1 MKKCIEGSEAVSEV
15 VRRCQPAVIS
25 AYPITPQT
33 HIVEHLSQYA
43 ADGKA
48 SYEFV
53 RSESEFAAASIVL
66 GASATGVRTYTATS
80 SQGLLLM
87 TEVLFTIAGMRL
99 PVVLTCANRAVS
111 GPINIWNDQQDSLT
125 VRDSGWIM
133 FYGEDSQEVVDLHLL
148 AFKVAEQ
155 TKLPVMVNMDGF
167 VLTHTFEP
175 VDVPTE
181 KEIKKYLPN
190 YKPQAG
196 QFLDINNPKSL
207 GTFATPDDYM
217 SIREDLSK
225 DIIASKTLIKKE
237 LREIKKIF
245 GRGSADLVEYY
256 GDKNAQIVFVAMG
269 SLVGTIKDAVDE
281 MNKAGQKVA
290 VAKVKCFRPFPT
302 NEIVNKLSKAKY
314 VAVLDKS
321 ISLGSEGILA
331 SEIKAATHKQL
342 KAKVQSFI
350 VGLGGRDIT
359 KKMIKDIAKR
369 VKTGTGALTFVK

>member
-1 MKKCIEGSEAVSEV
+1 MKKCIEGSKAVAEV
-15 VRRCQPAVIS
+15 VRACRPAVIS

-33 HIVEHLSQYA
+33 HIVEDLAKFA

-99 PVVLTCANRAVS
+99 PIVLTCANRAVS

-133 FYGEDSQEVVDLHLL
+133 LYGEDNQEVVDLHII
-148 AFKVAEQ
+148 AFKIAEQ
-155 TKLPVMVNMDGF
+155 MKIPVMVNMDGF

-175 VDVPTE
+175 VDVPSE
-181 KEIKKYLPN
+181 KEIKKFLPN
-190 YKPQAG
+190 YKPEKG
-196 QFLDINNPKSL
+196 QYLDVKNPKSL

-217 SIREDLSK
+217 AIREDLSK
-225 DIIASKTLIKKE
+225 DINSSRGFIKKE
-237 LREIKKIF
+237 LGGFKKIF
-245 GRGSADLVEYY
+245 GRGSIGLTEYY
-256 GDKNAQIVFVAMG
+256 GDKNANTVLVAMG
-269 SLVGTIKDAVDE
+269 SIIGTIKDTVDE
-281 MNKAGQKVA
+281 LNAAGGKVA
-290 VAKVKCFRPFPT
+290 VLKIKCFRPFPT
-302 NEIVNKLSKAKY
+302 DEVVKNLGKAKF

-331 SEIKAATHKQL
+331 TEIKAAVGNKL
-342 KAKVQSFI
+342 KAKIQSFV

-359 KKMIKDIAKR
+359 KKIVKDIAKK
-369 VKTGTGALTFVK
+369 VKIGKGGLTFVK